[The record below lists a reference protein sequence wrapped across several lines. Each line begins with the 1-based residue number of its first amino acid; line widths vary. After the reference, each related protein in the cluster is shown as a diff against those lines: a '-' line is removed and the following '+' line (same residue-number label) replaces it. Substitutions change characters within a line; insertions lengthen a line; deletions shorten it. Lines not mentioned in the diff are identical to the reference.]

1 MNKLLNMLL
10 RSSISASLSDREAFT
25 DRIAKV
31 IEERVGSDP
40 DTARKISDNLAVAM
54 DSLNDQMLI
63 EQLLSPR
70 NENSELEKKIDKLTE
85 AIDRLN
91 KNMEAKDG
99 NN

>member
-70 NENSELEKKIDKLTE
+70 NENSELEKKIDKLAE